1 VGDHEKAAACRDTE
15 GDKSLFAAAVSAA
28 GSVNCES
35 AGAPIWSSIATIKLW
50 VSGWSSTM
58 KTGDED
64 GAENVKLCQ

>member
-1 VGDHEKAAACRDTE
+1 
-15 GDKSLFAAAVSAA
+15 
-28 GSVNCES
+28 VNCES